1 MAEIGSSR
9 PLRRVPTRVRLLNR
23 LPTLDLAGGDYSSC
37 PLRDLRD
44 QLGNWLSRA
53 PAAFRRAPKTALTL
67 ALVFLVAFAAL
78 FTATVLEFA

>member
-1 MAEIGSSR
+1 MSHDNTDAADECEAR
-9 PLRRVPTRVRLLNR
+9 F
-23 LPTLDLAGGDYSSC
+23 C
-37 PLRDLRD
+37 PFRDLRD